1 MIEKMLISKSIDHK
15 KILTT
20 DISYLTY
27 NAAKHKRKVDILNQS
42 EKPLEWSLWKY
53 KELLR
58 ISSLIALIRQNCVEL
73 IFW

>member
-1 MIEKMLISKSIDHK
+1 MERFLCYDKTKNFDEAMIEKMLISKSIDHK

-42 EKPLEWSLWKY
+42 EKPLEWSL
-53 KELLR
+53 
-58 ISSLIALIRQNCVEL
+58 
-73 IFW
+73 

>member
-1 MIEKMLISKSIDHK
+1 MIGKMLISKLIDHK

-27 NAAKHKRKVDILNQS
+27 NAAKHKRKVDILKQS

-58 ISSLIALIRQNCVEL
+58 ISSLIALIRQNCVEW

>member
-20 DISYLTY
+20 

-42 EKPLEWSLWKY
+42 DKPLEWCLWKY

-58 ISSLIALIRQNCVEL
+58 ISSLIALVRQNCLEW